1 MTRAS
6 AFACHAMQ
14 LVLLRC
20 ASLMI
25 PFRQRAEW
33 YREWAGELWHARRC
47 HMPVDRPSWTTEV
60 ELTAFCMGSFQ
71 DAACL
76 RQQAVVLRGEE
87 HEVAVPSASV
97 HGSARLCVL
106 WLSAALAFCALI
118 AHYLPGLESEKE
130 AARIQAQPGAILIRK
145 VLSGH
150 TGRTSISFAE
160 YRNWKLRRQRFFS
173 DLAFYR
179 TDWGHAQVGGVE
191 TDSWRVA
198 HASRNLFAV
207 LGVRLPDSSPDS
219 SPASRPDSRPGA
231 EIVPAFLS
239 PSLWRRTFGSDQAVI
254 GQVIRLGMRS
264 VRIAGVA
271 PTDIWQLPDRP
282 DLWILEPDS
291 TLGNGAQPA
300 TGHVIGLL
308 SPLGQDVTP
317 DAFYISTDNSEEDPG
332 FWAAKLAPPA
342 SGPGT
347 IFLFTLFL
355 AILALPAITSVF
367 QSESS
372 FASHPP
378 TFKMRAKRWMFLA
391 AKLCLIV
398 GLAYFGAVDIA
409 YGGFADYSPAAEFLQ
424 FAASFL
430 IALFGL
436 RWAVI
441 DQSRRCPVCL
451 RCVTHPARV
460 GFASCNFLSWNGTE
474 MICMGGHALLHVPSL
489 PTSWF
494 SRQRWMYLDTSWGF
508 LFDAVGRPQE

>member
-6 AFACHAMQ
+6 GFACHAMQ
-14 LVLLRC
+14 LALLRC

-25 PFRQRAEW
+25 PLRQRPEW
-33 YREWAGELWHARRC
+33 YREWASELWHARRC
-47 HMPVDRPSWTTEV
+47 HMPADLPWWTTEL

-76 RQQAVVLRGEE
+76 RQ
-87 HEVAVPSASV
+87 EVAPVRGAEREEGAPSASV

-106 WLSAALAFCALI
+106 GLSAALAFCALI
-118 AHYLPGLESEKE
+118 AHYLPGLRSEQE
-130 AARIQAQPGAILIRK
+130 AARTQARPGAILIRK
-145 VLSGH
+145 ALADGS
-150 TGRTSISFAE
+150 GRTSISFAE

-179 TDWGHAQVGGVE
+179 TDWEHAQVDGVE
-191 TDSWRVA
+191 SDAWRVA
-198 HASRNLFAV
+198 HASRNLFAL
-207 LGVRLPDSSPDS
+207 LGVGVQDARQDWGPDTDTGIG
-219 SPASRPDSRPGA
+219 R
-231 EIVPAFLS
+231 AFLS

-254 GQVIRLGMRS
+254 GQVIRLGARR
-264 VRIAGVA
+264 VRVAGVA

-291 TLGNGAQPA
+291 ILDRGPKSAA
-300 TGHVIGLL
+300 GHVIGLL
-308 SPLGQDVTP
+308 SPLGQEVAP
-317 DAFYISTDNSEEDPG
+317 DAFSISSDDSEEDPG
-332 FWAAKLAPPA
+332 FWGTRFAPPA
-342 SGPGT
+342 SGPRT

-378 TFKMRAKRWMFLA
+378 SLRTKAKRWGFLVV
-391 AKLCLIV
+391 KLCLV
-398 GLAYFGAVDIA
+398 AGLAYFAAVDIA
-409 YGGFADYSPAAEFLQ
+409 YGSFADYSPSAEFVQ

-436 RWAVI
+436 RWAVV

-451 RCVTHPARV
+451 RCVTNPARV
-460 GFASCNFLSWNGTE
+460 GFASCNFLGWNGTE
-474 MICMGGHALLHVPSL
+474 MICTGGHALLHVPSL

-494 SRQRWMYLDTSWGF
+494 SRQRWMYLDASWGF
-508 LFDAVGRPQE
+508 LFADAVGRVQE